1 MAELFLK
8 IANMSIAASWLVL
21 VLLVLRLLMR
31 KAPKWV
37 LVLLWGFVAVRLLC
51 PFGIESALSLIP
63 SAATISPEIMMDRTP
78 EIATGIETLDRVVNP
93 VISEV
98 FAPEPIA
105 SANPL
110 QILIPVA
117 ANLWLLGAWVMLL
130 YAAVSDCRLRRR
142 VAAAVRWRDNI
153 FQSEHVDSP
162 FVQGVLKPR
171 IYLPF
176 AMDAQDRE
184 YVIAHEQAH
193 ICRRDHWWKP
203 LGFLLLAIHWFNP
216 LLWYAYT
223 LFCRDMELACDEK
236 VIRDMDG
243 EQRADYTQALVAC
256 SVNRR
261 MPALAFGEVG
271 VKERVQ
277 SVMNYRKPARWAAAL
292 AVLACAVVAVCFL
305 TDPVEMDHAEDQYY
319 LRIGESGV
327 KEIFLSQPGSSG
339 GIVNAD
345 GSLFKKGDRVWLE
358 ELDGIGD
365 LRGISIQAIDEKG
378 RSVYLFAVS
387 PDATDEEIAKLVKED
402 RWLIAPE
409 SRMKEQPVD
418 DEVLHL
424 GLNAEI
430 IEIDAEAE
438 VLYVK
443 DMDEKAA
450 VFGERCAIDCS
461 KAMRE
466 HRLIYV
472 NYSGEGDVRSIDFA
486 DFQVGDAVII
496 DLYDSQKQQAFHGH
510 AVAEQIQLATQRM
523 NQPPITHYPAHKALF
538 EPTPAEE
545 VEEKYDNEEFVIT
558 HLHYETVNGEWKC
571 EGYTYRYRLEIS
583 GRMPNAA
590 KNSSYI
596 VLSNTEDITF
606 EQTVRASGISSNLA
620 DYFDPAAAVIVGYR
634 LFS

>member
-31 KAPKWV
+31 KAPKWI

-153 FQSEHVDSP
+153 FQSEHVHSP
-162 FVQGVLKPR
+162 FVQGVFKPR

-193 ICRRDHWWKP
+193 IRRRDHWWKP
-203 LGFLLLAIHWFNP
+203 LGFLLLAIHWCNP

-256 SVNRR
+256 SVSRR

-271 VKERVQ
+271 VKARVQ
-277 SVMNYRKPARWAAAL
+277 SVLNYRKPTRRGVALAAA
-292 AVLACAVVAVCFL
+292 ACVIVAVCFL
-305 TDPVEMDHAEDQYY
+305 TDPVERDEAEDQYY

-345 GSLFKKGDRVWLE
+345 GSLFRKGERVWLE
-358 ELDGIGD
+358 SLDGALD
-365 LRGISIQAIDEKG
+365 LRGVTITAVDENE
-378 RSVYLFAVS
+378 RIVYSFFVPA
-387 PDATDEEIAKLVKED
+387 DASDEEISAMVEAD
-402 RWLIAPE
+402 SWLIAPDYPAE
-409 SRMKEQPVD
+409 KHPA
-418 DEVLHL
+418 DEILHL

-430 IEIDAEAE
+430 VDIDAAKRI
-438 VLYVK
+438 LYVK
-443 DMDEKAA
+443 DMDDAAA

-461 KAMRE
+461 EAIEKYN
-466 HRLIYV
+466 LFYV
-472 NYSGEGDVRSIDFA
+472 NYGGEGDVRTIDFEE
-486 DFQVGDAVII
+486 FQVGDAVII
-496 DLYDSQKQQAFHGH
+496 NLYDSQKQQALNNR
-510 AVAEQIQLATQRM
+510 AVAEQVQLATQRM

-558 HLHYETVNGEWKC
+558 HLHYETVNGEWSC

>member
-8 IANMSIAASWLVL
+8 IVNMSIAASWLVL

-31 KAPKWV
+31 KAPKWI

-162 FVQGVLKPR
+162 FVQGVFKPR

-193 ICRRDHWWKP
+193 IRRRDHWWKP

-271 VKERVQ
+271 VKARVQ
-277 SVMNYRKPARWAAAL
+277 SVLNYRKPTWLAL
-292 AVLACAVVAVCFL
+292 ALALLACVLTAVCFL
-305 TDPVEMDHAEDQYY
+305 TNPKQ
-319 LRIGESGV
+319 R
-327 KEIFLSQPGSSG
+327 
-339 GIVNAD
+339 
-345 GSLFKKGDRVWLE
+345 
-358 ELDGIGD
+358 
-365 LRGISIQAIDEKG
+365 DE
-378 RSVYLFAVS
+378 
-387 PDATDEEIAKLVKED
+387 T
-402 RWLIAPE
+402 
-409 SRMKEQPVD
+409 
-418 DEVLHL
+418 LHL

-461 KAMRE
+461 KAIGE
-466 HRLIYV
+466 DRLIYV
-472 NYSGEGDVRSIDFA
+472 NYGGEGDVSSIDFS

-496 DLYDSQKQQAFHGH
+496 NLYDGQKQQALNNR
-510 AVAEQIQLATQRM
+510 ATAEQIQLATQRM

-545 VEEKYDNEEFVIT
+545 VEEKHDNEEFVIT